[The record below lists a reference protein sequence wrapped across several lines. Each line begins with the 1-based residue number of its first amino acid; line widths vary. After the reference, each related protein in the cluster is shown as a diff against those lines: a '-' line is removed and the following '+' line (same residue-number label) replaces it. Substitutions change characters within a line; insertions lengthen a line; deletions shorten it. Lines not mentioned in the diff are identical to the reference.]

1 MLKCGFRRALFSPL
15 LTFDRF
21 CQQSKRPRL
30 HTNYLKT
37 GEQQLEAMPQNTDA
51 LTSVGGIF
59 NGSGGLVGSMADYMK
74 FAIML
79 TNKGIGAN
87 GARIL
92 GPRSVEH
99 MSMNHLP
106 GGV

>member
-1 MLKCGFRRALFSPL
+1 
-15 LTFDRF
+15 LTRLRCDTGAGYSGGVFD
-21 CQQSKRPRL
+21 
-30 HTNYLKT
+30 
-37 GEQQLEAMPQNTDA
+37 
-51 LTSVGGIF
+51 
-59 NGSGGLVGSMADYMK
+59 GSGGLVGSTADYMK

-79 TNKGIGAN
+79 CNKGLGAN

-106 GGV
+106 GNVDIAAMGVQSVRPTNHIAASLVLPS